1 MANINVEIVKN
12 PGENN
17 TNVLRRFSR
26 KIQELRLMQ
35 KVKSKRYAERKTT
48 QRLLKR
54 SALRRIAKV
63 KDREKQKKL
72 GKVIVK

>member
-1 MANINVEIVKN
+1 MANINVEIAKN

-35 KVKSKRYAERKTT
+35 KVKSKRYAERKPT

-54 SALRRIAKV
+54 SALRRIAKA
-63 KDREKQKKL
+63 KDRERQKKL